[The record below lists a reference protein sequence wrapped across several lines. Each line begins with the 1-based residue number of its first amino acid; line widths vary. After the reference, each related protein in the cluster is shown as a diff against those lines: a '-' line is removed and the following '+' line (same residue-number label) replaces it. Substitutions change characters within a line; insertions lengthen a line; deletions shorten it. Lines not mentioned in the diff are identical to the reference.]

1 VQRPVVANRG
11 KGLFVCRMWADIS
24 QLPEYMCSILAGNF
38 LHKQQAIM
46 CDKGFLTSLET
57 EKPNNATAS

>member
-1 VQRPVVANRG
+1 
-11 KGLFVCRMWADIS
+11 MWADIS